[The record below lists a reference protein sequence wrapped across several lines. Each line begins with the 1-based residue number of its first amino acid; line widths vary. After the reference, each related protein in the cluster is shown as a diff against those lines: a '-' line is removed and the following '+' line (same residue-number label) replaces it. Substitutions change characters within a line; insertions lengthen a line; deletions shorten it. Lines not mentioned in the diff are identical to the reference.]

1 MSFRQYSKLDQ
12 LRNEYHWWLEQ
23 RMETIREHDLEYR
36 AVCDDNLSKLWADIK
51 VEFEYVKKVEEQ
63 QTPKK
68 WYQRLLD
75 WE

>member
-1 MSFRQYSKLDQ
+1 MSFKQYSKLDQ

-36 AVCDDNLSKLWADIK
+36 EVCDNNLSKLWADIK
-51 VEFEYVKKVEEQ
+51 VEFERNKKVEEQ
-63 QTPKK
+63 QTSKK

>member
-1 MSFRQYSKLDQ
+1 MSFKQYSKLDQ

-36 AVCDDNLSKLWADIK
+36 EVCDNNLSKLWADIK
-51 VEFEYVKKVEEQ
+51 VEFEYAKKVEEQ

>member
-1 MSFRQYSKLDQ
+1 MSFKQYSKLDQ

-51 VEFEYVKKVEEQ
+51 VEFEYVKKIEEQ

-68 WYQRLLD
+68 WYQRLFD

>member
-1 MSFRQYSKLDQ
+1 MSLKQYSKLDQ

-51 VEFEYVKKVEEQ
+51 VEFEFNKKIEEQ